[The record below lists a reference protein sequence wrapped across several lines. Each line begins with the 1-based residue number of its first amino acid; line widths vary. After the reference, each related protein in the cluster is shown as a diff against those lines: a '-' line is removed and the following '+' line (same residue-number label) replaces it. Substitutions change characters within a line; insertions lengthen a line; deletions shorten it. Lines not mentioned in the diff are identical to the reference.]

1 MKLTLTEKK
10 VIENYLNYY
19 YEKHKG
25 SNESL
30 PFGTQMNLLYN
41 HLTMLVD

>member
-1 MKLTLTEKK
+1 MNLTQNEKK

-25 SNESL
+25 SNDKL
-30 PFGTQMNLLYN
+30 PFKNQMELLYN
-41 HLTMLVD
+41 HLSVIAD